1 MIRHKGLVAI
11 VAALVIGAA
20 CSGGTEEAGPSDGQ
34 ADGAAL
40 PFDEQVLTVA
50 TPGDVYVTRDRV
62 MLGIWPDNPN
72 VCETL
77 VRMDHDF
84 QTEPGLA
91 TGWEYRG
98 DNTFRFSLREGVVF
112 HNGAPLDAEAVR
124 YSMNRVVEEDLALTT
139 FIGPDSTQVVDELT
153 VDITTTQP
161 NLRLP
166 SQLVHNFFSIVAP
179 GTDPVEA
186 PVCTGPFRFVEYEP
200 NQQLVVE
207 RNDDYWGEEAKLKQ
221 MTFRFIPD
229 ANTRRLALEAGDV
242 DVIYD
247 LPPQQVEEAGN
258 RPGLKVA
265 EPPPGA
271 IYVASLNLNGQ
282 EPHVVLQDPEVRKAL
297 ALSID
302 SNAVVEQ
309 LYDGNAESVDT
320 VAPPSILGDSVSLVE
335 GYDHDLDEA
344 IGVLEAAG
352 WQEGTDGIR
361 ERDGRRLSLLMLA
374 QFDVNPELL
383 PFIQAQA
390 REAGIDLQLD
400 QAPDAGIYADKVAAG
415 AFDIDLNYFNQNDA
429 NPARIVTAFWYGGQD
444 SKRVTYTN
452 PGEAFDRLIE
462 ESLNATDPE
471 ASTEAAAEAM
481 SVLVDDE
488 VAAIPISSFPF
499 FYGLA
504 ANVEGFDPHPSVNDL
519 EWTDVQ
525 LVQE

>member
-1 MIRHKGLVAI
+1 MGRIDYKRLALIAATLVLSI
-11 VAALVIGAA
+11 AA
-20 CSGGTEEAGPSDGQ
+20 CGGDNGEGQ
-34 ADGAAL
+34 QDAL
-40 PFDEQVLTVA
+40 PIDEQVLTVA
-50 TPGDVYVTRDRV
+50 TPGDVYVTRDGV

-77 VRMDHDF
+77 VRMDNDF
-84 QTEPGLA
+84 QTQPGLA
-91 TGWEYRG
+91 TEWEYRG
-98 DNTFRFSLREGVVF
+98 NDTFRFTLREDVVF
-112 HNGAPLDAEAVR
+112 HNGAPLNAEAVR
-124 YSMNRVVEEDLALTT
+124 YSMNRVVEEDLVLST
-139 FIGPDSTQVVDELT
+139 FIGPDSTKVVDEFT
-153 VDITTTQP
+153 VDITTTEP
-161 NLRLP
+161 NARLP

-179 GTDPVEA
+179 GTDPAEA

-207 RNDDYWGEEAKLKQ
+207 RYDEYWGEEAKLEQ
-221 MTFRFIPD
+221 MIFRFIPD
-229 ANTRRLALEAGDV
+229 ANTRRLALEAGEV

-247 LPPQQVEEAGN
+247 LPLQQVEGAET
-258 RPGLKVA
+258 RPGLQVA

-271 IYVASLNLNGQ
+271 VYVASLNLNGQ
-282 EPHVVLQDPEVRKAL
+282 EPHTLLQDPELRRAL

-302 SNAVVEQ
+302 REAVVDQ
-309 LYDGNAESVDT
+309 LFDGNAEAVDT

-335 GYDHDLDEA
+335 GYDYDRDQA
-344 IGVLEAAG
+344 ISILEAAG
-352 WQEGTDGIR
+352 WQEGPDGIR
-361 ERDGRRLSLLMLA
+361 ERDGRRLSLVMLA

-400 QAPDAGIYADKVAAG
+400 QAPDAGTYGDEIDAG

-429 NPARIVTAFWYGGQD
+429 NPARIVTLFWYGEQD
-444 SKRVTYTN
+444 SERVTYTN
-452 PGEAFDRLIE
+452 PGDEFDRLVE
-462 ESLNATDPE
+462 ESLSATDPE
-471 ASTEAAAEAM
+471 APTRAAAEAT

-504 ANVEGFDPHPSVNDL
+504 SNVSGFDPHPSVNDL
-519 EWTDVQ
+519 EWDDVE